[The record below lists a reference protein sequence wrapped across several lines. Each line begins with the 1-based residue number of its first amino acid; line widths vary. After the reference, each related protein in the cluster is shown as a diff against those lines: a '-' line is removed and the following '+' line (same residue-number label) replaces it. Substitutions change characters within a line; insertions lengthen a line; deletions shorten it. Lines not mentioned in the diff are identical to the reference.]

1 MKESA
6 VEDHLVARVRATG
19 GIERKVAYIARK
31 ACPDRLVGWPNGRH
45 GLVETKRPLGKARD
59 DQARE
64 HDRLRRVGFRV
75 DVLDT
80 IEAVDKYVEEMLR

>member
-6 VEDHLVARVRATG
+6 VERHLVTRVSDTG
-19 GIERKVAYIARK
+19 GLVRKIAYIAHRS
-31 ACPDRLVGWPNGRH
+31 CPDRLVGWPNGRH
-45 GLVETKRPLGKARD
+45 GFVETKRPLGKARD

-80 IEAVDKYVEEMLR
+80 IAAVDAYVLEMTR